1 MQIRSKRVCDMIKTQ
16 SGLWYGPFKFDVA
29 KVVLWRYSVK
39 GIIQKIHKIHRNT
52 TVMEPFLSKVAGLKS
67 TALHKNDFL
76 EVFFFQ
82 IFEIFSEAATED
94 ET

>member
-1 MQIRSKRVCDMIKTQ
+1 
-16 SGLWYGPFKFDVA
+16 
-29 KVVLWRYSVK
+29 
-39 GIIQKIHKIHRNT
+39 
-52 TVMEPFLSKVAGLKS
+52 MEPFLSKVAGLKS